1 MWNSLVYKSI
11 NILKSKNTLSIA
23 NSLSLIPNHNRII
36 DHIYLGN
43 LNSAH
48 NEEFLK
54 NENIGAILNCTVAEE
69 FHPYFLNKP
78 RFRLNVEDSRD
89 RENIEKFRDLLPKS
103 VQFIEEQID
112 NNRIVY
118 IHCYW
123 GLMRSAT
130 VVAAYLIKNYHYTPK
145 EAISF
150 IKQKRPQA
158 LSSLYN
164 YNDLLEDYYKKY
176 CVIQDIDF

>member
-1 MWNSLVYKSI
+1 MWNNIVYKSI
-11 NILKSKNTLSIA
+11 NILKSKSTLSLA
-23 NSLSLIPNHNRII
+23 NNLSLIPNHNRII

-54 NENIGAILNCTVAEE
+54 TSHIGAVLNCTVSES
-69 FHPYFLNKP
+69 FHPYFLDKQK
-78 RFRLNVEDSRD
+78 FRLDVEDSRTPENVEAF
-89 RENIEKFRDLLPKS
+89 REKLPAC
-103 VQFIEEQID
+103 VQFIED
-112 NNRIVY
+112 NIYNDRIVY
-118 IHCYW
+118 VHCYW

-130 VVAAYLIKNYHYTPK
+130 VVAAYLIKNYHYTPQ

-176 CVIQDIDF
+176 CVINDIDF

>member
-1 MWNSLVYKSI
+1 MWNNIVYKSI
-11 NILKSKNTLSIA
+11 NVLKSKTTLSLA
-23 NSLSLIPNHNRII
+23 NNLLLIPNHNHII
-36 DHIYLGN
+36 HHIYLGN

-48 NEEFLK
+48 NEDFLK
-54 NENIGAILNCTVAEE
+54 NANIGAVLNCTVSEQ

-78 RFRLNVEDSRD
+78 YLRLDVEDSRTP
-89 RENIEKFRDLLPKS
+89 ENIEEFRKKLHFC
-103 VQFIEEQID
+103 VQFIEDNIY

-118 IHCYW
+118 VHCYW

-130 VVAAYLIKNYHYTPK
+130 VVAAYLIKNYHYTPQ

-150 IKQKRPQA
+150 IKHKRPQA

-164 YNDLLEDYYKKY
+164 YNDLLEDYYRKY
-176 CVIQDIDF
+176 CVINDN

>member
-11 NILKSKNTLSIA
+11 NIFKSKNTLSLA
-23 NSLSLIPNHNRII
+23 NKLSLIPNHNRII

-54 NENIGAILNCTVAEE
+54 SAHIGAILNCTVSEE
-69 FHPYFLNKP
+69 YHPYFLDKP
-78 RFRLNVEDSRD
+78 RLRLDVEDSRTP
-89 RENIEKFRDLLPKS
+89 ENIEAFRKKLPDC
-103 VQFIEEQID
+103 VQFIEENIYND
-112 NNRIVY
+112 RIVY
-118 IHCYW
+118 VHCYW

-130 VVAAYLIKNYHYTPK
+130 VVAAYLIKNYHYTPQ
-145 EAISF
+145 EAIAF
-150 IKQKRPQA
+150 VKQKRPQA

-176 CVIQDIDF
+176 CVINDIDF

>member
-1 MWNSLVYKSI
+1 MWNNIVYKSI
-11 NILKSKNTLSIA
+11 NILKSKSTLSIA
-23 NSLSLIPNHNRII
+23 NNLSLIPNHNRII

-54 NENIGAILNCTVAEE
+54 SAHIGAILNCTVNEQ
-69 FHPYFLNKP
+69 FHSYFLNKP
-78 RFRLNVEDSRD
+78 RFRLDVEDSRD
-89 RENIEKFRDLLPKS
+89 RQNIELFREKLPAC
-103 VQFIEEQID
+103 VQFIEENIY
-112 NNRIVY
+112 NNRIIYV
-118 IHCYW
+118 HCYW

-130 VVAAYLIKNYHYTPK
+130 VVAAYLIKNYHYTPQ
-145 EAISF
+145 EAIAF
-150 IKQKRPQA
+150 VKQKRPQA

-176 CVIQDIDF
+176 CVINDIDF